1 MPRKA
6 AATTADGA
14 PETSTEPRR
23 STRIKDQPKPESVKK
38 AAPKPRAKKTAEGAA
53 DDKAEKPKAGRG
65 KKRKEVEEPEA
76 AVDAEEG
83 EGAEE
88 PPAKK
93 VRFRFVL
100 STRFAYESF

>member
-6 AATTADGA
+6 AATTAEGA

-23 STRIKDQPKPESVKK
+23 STRIKDQPKSEPVKK

-65 KKRKEVEEPEA
+65 KKRKEAEEPEA
-76 AVDAEEG
+76 AADAVEG
-83 EGAEE
+83 GDAAE

-93 VRFRFVL
+93 VRFRLVL